1 MRYLERP
8 LWIARISN
16 SLIKGA
22 RKVMK
27 DHNRDRVIVEWR
39 KFRLS
44 APSWLIWR
52 VVLLASG
59 LLVFTGVFY
68 LNGGLFP

>member
-1 MRYLERP
+1 
-8 LWIARISN
+8 
-16 SLIKGA
+16 
-22 RKVMK
+22 MK